1 MMPKTEF
8 TRTVAFV
15 PDMTHILILK
25 EVADC
30 PSCSIGYVV
39 EKMLPDTSES
49 VVRSRVRQLLARRY
63 LDWGKSPLGIQLR
76 LTSLG
81 RVAIQLGPA

>member
-1 MMPKTEF
+1 MIPETE
-8 TRTVAFV
+8 AFV
-15 PDMTHILILK
+15 PDTAHIMILQ

-30 PSCSIGYVV
+30 PSCSISHVV
-39 EKMLPDTSES
+39 ERMLPSHSES

-76 LTSLG
+76 LTSQG
-81 RVAIQLGPA
+81 RVALQRAPA